1 MKVLVIG
8 AAGESGQQVVEQA
21 LAAGHTVTAFV
32 HHADAYHAPAGVRVV
47 AGDATDA
54 TAIGQAVAGQDA
66 VIDAIGGK
74 SPYLSTHLEQDA
86 AKVILAAMQQHG
98 VRRFI
103 AISVLGVGDSK
114 AQATFFYEHLLL
126 PTFLHGAAPDK
137 AAMEAEVRQSNL
149 DFVLVRPPYL
159 SNDPATGQAHVVAGE
174 EKAHSITRADLAR
187 FIVEQLTSDTYLGQ
201 AVTVTN
207 S

>member
-8 AAGESGQQVVEQA
+8 AAGESGQQIVEKA
-21 LAAGHTVTAFV
+21 LAAGHAVTALV
-32 HHADAYHAPAGVRVV
+32 HHPDEYHAPAGVQVKT
-47 AGDATDA
+47 GDATDA
-54 TAIGQAVAGQDA
+54 TAVGQAVAGQDA

-74 SPYLSTHLEQDA
+74 TPYLSTHLEQAA
-86 AKVILAAMQQHG
+86 AKVIVAAMQQHG
-98 VRRFI
+98 VRRLI

-114 AQATFFYEHLLL
+114 EQATFFYEHLLL
-126 PTFLHGAAPDK
+126 PTFLRGAAPDK
-137 AAMEAEVRQSNL
+137 AAMEAEVQQSNL

-159 SNDPATGQAHVVAGE
+159 SNDPATGQAHVVTGE
-174 EKAHSITRADLAR
+174 TKAHSITRTDLAQ

-207 S
+207 T